1 MQDPHFSD
9 LDQLFLQSLGY
20 AVVRDPEA
28 FSHIDSRSLVYAI
41 HCERPIY
48 VKVWEGA
55 WPALLIGN
63 SLQHKL
69 ALNNDISS
77 TPLDDILTESLPG
90 GSTQKHQDLLS
101 MVENSDEVHF
111 PHLENY
117 FSDTRIYWRHMQASK
132 NGQESDATG

>member
-20 AVVRDPEA
+20 EVVKDPEA
-28 FSHIDSRSLVYAI
+28 FAHIDSRSLAYAI
-41 HCERPIY
+41 HCESPIY
-48 VKVWEGA
+48 MKIREGA

-69 ALNNDISS
+69 ALNHDTSS
-77 TPLDDILTESLPG
+77 ALLDDISGESLPE

-101 MVENSDEVHF
+101 MVDDSDEVHF
-111 PHLENY
+111 PQLDNY
-117 FSDTRIYWRHMQASK
+117 FADTMIYWRHSQASQ
-132 NGQESDATG
+132 NAPEPDATG